1 MYALVADIER
11 LINAV
16 KAAPSVLN
24 TQPWLFQIVADDRIN
39 LRAQCDRG
47 LRHVDPAERELVI
60 SCGAALFNLRLALRV
75 AGHDCVVWLMPDEKN
90 DRDLL
95 ASVEIVRTSAHQ
107 PTLVE
112 QRLYEAIPRRHT
124 NRQPFEKKLLGLNI
138 VAELESA
145 AWQERSFLWLLHQH
159 ETNILLSDI
168 KNVNRKINEDPSWEA
183 YRSELR
189 QYTNEPMLKGG
200 LGIPPEAFGPLPAN
214 GHIPYRD
221 LGLEWQG
228 PGERDRKSF
237 EKHTRLLAL
246 STDTNK
252 RTDWLRA
259 GQGLERVLLT
269 AARRNVAA
277 SFYTQPLEPVNEK
290 DRPQNPWWPWR
301 RFPQMIMRV
310 GHCDAPAAQTPRLH
324 NEDLWEDLRSQ

>member
-1 MYALVADIER
+1 MYDIVADIDR

-24 TQPWLFQIVADDRIN
+24 TQPWLFQVVADDRID
-39 LRAQCDRG
+39 LRAERDRR
-47 LRHVDPAERELVI
+47 LRYVDPEERELVI
-60 SCGAALFNLRLALRV
+60 SCGAALLDLRLALRV
-75 AGHDCVVWLMPDEKN
+75 AGHDSVVWLMPDEKN

-95 ASVEIVRTSAHQ
+95 ASVEIVGTRAHQ
-107 PTLVE
+107 PTAVE

-145 AWQERSFLWLLHQH
+145 AWQERAYLWLLHQH

-168 KNVNRKINEDPSWEA
+168 KKANRKINEDPKWED
-183 YRSELR
+183 YRNELG
-189 QYTNEPMLKGG
+189 QYTNEPMLKRG

-228 PGERDRKSF
+228 SAERERKSF
-237 EKHTRLLAL
+237 EKHTRLLAI
-246 STDTNK
+246 STDTNT
-252 RTDWLRA
+252 RIDWLRA
-259 GQGLERVLLT
+259 GQGLQRVLLT
-269 AARRNVAA
+269 AASRNVAA
-277 SFYTQPLEPVNEK
+277 SFYTQPLEPVNEE

-301 RFPQMIMRV
+301 RFPQMVMRV
-310 GHCDAPAAQTPRLH
+310 GHCSSPAAETPRLD
-324 NEDLWEDLRSQ
+324 NDELWEDLRSQ